1 MAYGNFQLADF
12 NAGVAPNSEWAKQAA
27 AQIMQAQ
34 AAPQMVATQE
44 ASPVAVQQTAPQP
57 VAMPNNNG
65 LAAKAASVLTPLDD
79 AGRALASQIAKF
91 KVNYDAAQAAGDT
104 AGMQAAHAGAEN
116 LRKAAG
122 QYGIDLSRLGANDST
137 AAYQAMLQAD
147 YAKGVADVANML
159 TPQEYYQQQI
169 QQNMANGM
177 SRGRAEESA
186 LGALEAYEG
195 KYRRTLGNAFA
206 RYGVNDQGEMNRFGA
221 QIANLLYG
229 QNPQSVALYDQ
240 YYANPMQQW
249 KFDKNME
256 VQDKL
261 YGQKLDY
268 GQHQFEWNRDLNN
281 DKFNFQLQLQKNQGD
296 LQKTLLETQMYYR
309 GLAADKQR
317 QFLLEN
323 PALAQLI
330 NGGKTNGEKELS
342 DKEKTSALNI
352 RDIYNAELQSLENV
366 GATIEK
372 LQAIKAKTADYD
384 TRELIDDMCYSLNA
398 HREAASWNDAG
409 QKNRPTDNFR
419 KYYEAVKRN
428 PDLVEDLRY
437 IYDDAVY
444 KKDHPNQSPPRS
456 KEWYDARNH
465 TYGINRMN

>member
-1 MAYGNFQLADF
+1 MPNFQLADF
-12 NAGVAPNSEWAKQAA
+12 NAGVDPNSEWAKQAA
-27 AQIMQAQ
+27 AQIIQAQ

-65 LAAKAASVLTPLDD
+65 LAAKAAGVLTPLDD
-79 AGRALASQIAKF
+79 AGRALASQIAQF
-91 KVNYDAAQAAGDT
+91 KMNYDAAQAAGDT
-104 AGMQAAHAGAEN
+104 AGMAQAHAGAEA
-116 LRKAAG
+116 LRNAAG
-122 QYGIDLSRLGANDST
+122 KYGVDLSRLGANDST
-137 AAYQAMLQAD
+137 EAYKAMLQAD

-261 YGQKLDY
+261 YGQKLDF

-309 GLAADKQR
+309 GLEADKQR
-317 QFLLEN
+317 QFLLDN
-323 PALAQLI
+323 PALAPLI
-330 NGGKTNGEKELS
+330 NGGKAKGEKEPS
-342 DKEKTSALNI
+342 EQQKATILNAQDTFDAAWNGDLTGDSI
-352 RDIYNAELQSLENV
+352 AGAIDSLEKV
-366 GATIEK
+366 K
-372 LQAIKAKTADYD
+372 QKTADSA
-384 TRELIDDMCYSLNA
+384 TRNRLQAMQYALTAKREGTALNDHGYTGSPKNFIDA
-398 HREAASWNDAG
+398 
-409 QKNRPTDNFR
+409 
-419 KYYEAVKRN
+419 YEAVAHDPN
-428 PDLVEDLRY
+428 NADLVKELEW
-437 IYDDAVY
+437 IYKAAKY
-444 KKDHPNQSPPRS
+444 KQANPTKQIP
-456 KEWYDARNH
+456 YDASYYTGN
-465 TYGINRMN
+465 N